1 MHKMIR
7 RAALALL
14 GVAVLGAAAAAQQVG
29 NGASTNTVGTKQ
41 AGIYWP
47 DTTGRVQSM
56 TTEGY
61 KYVTEAF
68 PSANN
73 YQLLPMVISG
83 VFASVQDAQSVAGT
97 YQNRD
102 STSAIDCRGYNRAAL
117 LMYPTGV
124 SAANSD
130 SLVGIEFALQVR
142 AHPGTASDSSVTFRV
157 PTSTLHASGG
167 ATRDSVGSLFDVAGF
182 SAVASDSLFKT
193 VMPDEIVVTVGAL
206 FSGASSKVTNRGMV
220 VWTGKSGSFGSAS
233 LFPFTS
239 WRLRATKQYYN
250 SSGNPTAMP
259 SGTVAKVNV
268 RCDLVLWRE

>member
-1 MHKMIR
+1 MR
-7 RAALALL
+7 RLSALALI
-14 GVAVLGAAAAAQQVG
+14 AALGAAFFVSTVHAQQNMLPLWVDSF
-29 NGASTNTVGTKQ
+29 GAKHVITPS
-41 AGIYWP
+41 YP
-47 DTTGRVQSM
+47 MPVQ
-56 TTEGY
+56 EQ
-61 KYVTEAF
+61 F
-68 PSANN
+68 PSATS
-73 YQLLPMVISG
+73 YQFLPMVISG
-83 VFASVQDAQSVAGT
+83 VFASVQDAQSVAGL

-124 SAANSD
+124 SANNSD
-130 SLVGIEFALQVR
+130 SLAGCEFALQVR

-182 SAVASDSLFKT
+182 SALASDSLFKT

-239 WRLRATKQYYN
+239 WRVRATKQYYN
-250 SSGNPTAMP
+250 SLGTPTAMP